1 MVVFGLPQT
10 LEQLPQRAVPAAGD
24 PAVGHRGGGPSRPGA
39 LPHGAT
45 GGALGL
51 LLVEAQAHQPAAR
64 LLPVS
69 DTLAR
74 PVRLLGHAMP
84 GDILVSP
91 EVGRLVGEWY
101 GLRARQGARAPGRL
115 IKPWP
120 TASSGS
126 AHDGPRWS
134 GTGNDP

>member
-1 MVVFGLPQT
+1 M
-10 LEQLPQRAVPAAGD
+10 
-24 PAVGHRGGGPSRPGA
+24 
-39 LPHGAT
+39 
-45 GGALGL
+45 
-51 LLVEAQAHQPAAR
+51 EAQAHKPAAR

-74 PVRLLGHAMP
+74 PVRLLGHAAP

-91 EVGRLVGEWY
+91 EVGRLVGNGMDY
-101 GLRARQGARAPGRL
+101 GRGRGHGRQES

-120 TASSGS
+120 TASSDS

-134 GTGNDP
+134 GTGNAP